1 MNRFQL
7 ISAAA
12 TLTVFMGTALHAQ
25 TKVIAHRGHWD
36 VEGSVPNSVSALKNA
51 HSIKAYGSEFD
62 VHVTRDNI
70 AVINHDDTINGLS
83 IEESTY
89 AELKDIQLAN
99 GEKLPTLEQ
108 YLVEG
113 KKSKGTQLILE
124 LKPHKSKETE
134 DRAVEVITKL
144 VKKHKAEKITEYI
157 SFSMNICAGLIKKMP
172 GAEVAYLKGDVAP
185 KELKELGLT
194 GLDYHFKIMEQHP
207 EWIKEAHDLGLSV
220 NIWTVNDT
228 EVMAR
233 FIQQGADFITTDNPV
248 ALQGII
254 KK

>member
-1 MNRFQL
+1 MKKLPVIFAL
-7 ISAAA
+7 ALFISKE
-12 TLTVFMGTALHAQ
+12 LSAQ

-36 VEGSVPNSVSALKNA
+36 VEGSAPNSVSALKNT

-62 VHVTRDNI
+62 VHVTKDNI
-70 AVINHDDTINGLS
+70 AVINHDDTIRGLS

-89 AELKDIQLAN
+89 DQLKDIQLGN

-108 YLVEG
+108 YLIEG
-113 KKSKGTQLILE
+113 KKNKGTQLILE

-134 DRAVEVITKL
+134 DRAVRVITEL
-144 VKKHKAEKITEYI
+144 VKKYKAEKITEYI
-157 SFSMNICAGLIKKMP
+157 SFSMNICTGLVKEMP
-172 GAEVAYLKGDVAP
+172 GAEIAYLRGDVAP

-220 NIWTVNDT
+220 NVWTINDPAIMQNF
-228 EVMAR
+228 VK
-233 FIQQGADFITTDNPV
+233 QGADFITTDDPV
-248 ALQGII
+248 ALQNIL
-254 KK
+254 KNR